1 MELDKLQ
8 TEHPKIDV
16 VQCDI
21 TVRPDVLALVE
32 TVRDRY
38 GKIDVLVNNAG
49 IIERV
54 NFLEE
59 SVSDERIAYEIAVN
73 LRGPIL
79 LTRRLLPLLR
89 SGRNPMIVMV
99 KSGYA
104 LLPPR
109 ALRPTP
115 RLRTVSAPSRWRYG
129 ASCVTLGSALSK
141 YCHRWLELR
150 QRVRSVKRR
159 CAGGA
164 G

>member
-49 IIERV
+49 IMERV

-73 LRGPIL
+73 IRD
-79 LTRRLLPLLR
+79 R
-89 SGRNPMIVMV
+89 S
-99 KSGYA
+99 Y
-104 LLPPR
+104 
-109 ALRPTP
+109 
-115 RLRTVSAPSRWRYG
+115 
-129 ASCVTLGSALSK
+129 
-141 YCHRWLELR
+141 
-150 QRVRSVKRR
+150 
-159 CAGGA
+159 
-164 G
+164 

>member
-1 MELDKLQ
+1 MMCFATEGACGRNDMAVNKLQ
-8 TEHPKIDV
+8 AEHPKIEV

-89 SGRNPMIVMV
+89 SGRNPMSSWSRQDTRCCRHGRSDLLRD
-99 KSGYA
+99 SG
-104 LLPPR
+104 R
-109 ALRPTP
+109 SP
-115 RLRTVSAPSRWRYG
+115 RLHDGATAPV
-129 ASCVTLGSALSK
+129 A
-141 YCHRWLELR
+141 
-150 QRVRSVKRR
+150 
-159 CAGGA
+159 
-164 G
+164 